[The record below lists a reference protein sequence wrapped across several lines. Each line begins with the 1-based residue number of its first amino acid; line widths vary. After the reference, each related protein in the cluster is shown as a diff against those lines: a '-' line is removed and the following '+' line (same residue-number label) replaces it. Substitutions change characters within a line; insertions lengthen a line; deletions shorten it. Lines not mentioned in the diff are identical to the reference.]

1 MTYGRRPSARWARNS
16 ASQHPYS
23 RPFPGYDEYADAA
36 RPARPSWRAQAAATV
51 GNLLLGS
58 LLLGSTATAAGLM
71 GLAISFRNLPDV
83 HQLRDYVPVATTHI
97 VDIRGEPIASL
108 HGEANREVISLEE
121 VSPEMK
127 KALLAIEDSHFYTHP
142 GINPVSLGPGA
153 AGQC

>member
-1 MTYGRRPSARWARNS
+1 LLRLLARW
-16 ASQHPYS
+16 
-23 RPFPGYDEYADAA
+23 
-36 RPARPSWRAQAAATV
+36 

-58 LLLGSTATAAGLM
+58 LLLGSTATAAGLL

-83 HQLRDYVPVATTHI
+83 RQLRNYVPVATTHI
-97 VDIRGEPIASL
+97 VDIHGEPIASL

-142 GINPVSLGPGA
+142 GINPVSLGRALLGSVEGDGA
-153 AGQC
+153 RRGVDPP

>member
-1 MTYGRRPSARWARNS
+1 
-16 ASQHPYS
+16 
-23 RPFPGYDEYADAA
+23 
-36 RPARPSWRAQAAATV
+36 V

-127 KALLAIEDSHFYTHP
+127 KSP
-142 GINPVSLGPGA
+142 
-153 AGQC
+153 AGH